1 MTARRQISVSE
12 ELCISAEQRFGSQFA
27 GVEEFIEFL
36 LREILQNDPQALD
49 MAEKSVIEKR
59 LRDLGYL

>member
-1 MTARRQISVSE
+1 MTAKRQIFITE
-12 ELCISAEQRFGSQFA
+12 ELCVSAELRFGSHFS

-36 LREILQNDPQALD
+36 LREILQDDAHALD
-49 MAEKSVIEKR
+49 KAEKSVIEKR